1 MKKQSVDM
9 RAIRITPPDNLKN
22 IWVILKEPQIPG
34 NIGSTARAMKGMG
47 LTRLILVNPVPGW
60 RESDQPWTFACWS
73 HDILHNALEV
83 DSLDEILGEIHFLVG
98 TTNRRRDPRLPEIIP
113 ARKGAKRIA
122 AISRDHVVGVMFGRE
137 DFGLSTD
144 DISRC
149 HLCLSVPM
157 AVRNPSLNLSHAVA
171 IIAYEILMA
180 STEDIPSPNLDLPP
194 ANDLE
199 ALTERITRLLKRT
212 DFRPAN
218 ENWDTLL
225 YSIRRVLT
233 RAQLERRD
241 IATLHLIFAHL
252 EGFISRKMKVREV

>member
-1 MKKQSVDM
+1 
-9 RAIRITPPDNLKN
+9 
-22 IWVILKEPQIPG
+22 
-34 NIGSTARAMKGMG
+34 
-47 LTRLILVNPVPGW
+47 
-60 RESDQPWTFACWS
+60 
-73 HDILHNALEV
+73 
-83 DSLDEILGEIHFLVG
+83 
-98 TTNRRRDPRLPEIIP
+98 
-113 ARKGAKRIA
+113 
-122 AISRDHVVGVMFGRE
+122 
-137 DFGLSTD
+137 
-144 DISRC
+144 
-149 HLCLSVPM
+149 M

-180 STEDIPSPNLDLPP
+180 SIEDIPSPNPDLPP

-212 DFRPAN
+212 DFKPAN

-252 EGFISRKMKVREV
+252 ESFISRGM

>member
-1 MKKQSVDM
+1 MKGRQSVDM

-22 IWVILKEPQIPG
+22 IWVILNEPQVPG

-47 LTRLILVNPVPGW
+47 LTQLILVNPAPGW
-60 RESDQPWTFACWS
+60 RKSEQPWTFACWS
-73 HDILHNALEV
+73 HDILHNAREVGSLE
-83 DSLDEILGEIHFLVG
+83 DILGEIHFLVG
-98 TTNRRRDPRLPEIIP
+98 TTNRRRDPRLPEILP
-113 ARKGAKRIA
+113 AREGAERIA
-122 AISRDHVVGVMFGRE
+122 EISRNHVVGVMFGRE

-180 STEDIPSPNLDLPP
+180 SLGDIPSAELDLPP

-199 ALTERITRLLKRT
+199 ALTDRVIRLLKRT
-212 DFRPAN
+212 EFKPAN
-218 ENWDTLL
+218 DNWNTLL

-233 RAQLERRD
+233 RAQFERRD
-241 IATLHLIFAHL
+241 VATLHLIFAHI
-252 EGFISRKMKVREV
+252 EGFISRRLGSS